1 VTGPGCSPTFRYET
15 RITTDFADPWS
26 RTPPAPAMRQA
37 GEALRMIRSGQRFS
51 VYGLNAPIAE

>member
-15 RITTDFADPWS
+15 RITTGFADPVVAH
-26 RTPPAPAMRQA
+26 PPAPTMPQA

-51 VYGLNAPIAE
+51 VCGLNAPIAE